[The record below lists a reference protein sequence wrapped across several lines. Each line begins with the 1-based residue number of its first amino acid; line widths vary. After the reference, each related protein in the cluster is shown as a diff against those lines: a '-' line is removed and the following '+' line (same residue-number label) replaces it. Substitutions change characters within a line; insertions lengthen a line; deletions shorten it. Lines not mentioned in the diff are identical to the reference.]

1 MKFRSFAFLIPA
13 LLTAGDWSPPVEVRN
28 DDQLCVTYRARWDGE
43 QLAVQAKLEP
53 GWHTFAMDNK
63 ERQDV
68 KLAGKPSLGV
78 EKPTAL
84 QVTGGLAVEGSW
96 MQTSPKDFS
105 KPELR
110 WFSWGFEDEALF
122 VAKARKAGSDPI
134 QVTIKGQAC
143 SGSICK
149 NVTVTVPL
157 DAAGAG
163 EKINSTGLVPLVSAR

>member
-1 MKFRSFAFLIPA
+1 MMFRLIAFLIPA
-13 LLTAGDWSPPVEVRN
+13 LLAAGDWSPPVEVRN

-43 QLAVQAKLEP
+43 HLAVQAKLEP

-68 KLAGKPSLGV
+68 RLAGKPSLGA
-78 EKPTAL
+78 EKPTT
-84 QVTGGLAVEGSW
+84 VHVSGGLVVEGPW
-96 MQTSPKDFS
+96 VQTEPKDFS

-110 WFSWGFEDEALF
+110 WFSWGFDDEALF
-122 VAKARKAGSDPI
+122 VAKARNSNANP
-134 QVTIKGQAC
+134 VELTIKGQAC

-157 DAAGAG
+157 DRAAGG
-163 EKINSTGLVPLVSAR
+163 EKISSNGLVPLVTGR

>member
-13 LLTAGDWSPPVEVRN
+13 LLTAGDWSAPVEVRN

-43 QLAVQAKLEP
+43 LLAVQAKLEP

-78 EKPTAL
+78 EKPTTL
-84 QVTGGLAVEGSW
+84 QVTGGLAVEGPW
-96 MQTSPKDFS
+96 MQTAPKDFS

-110 WFSWGFEDEALF
+110 WFSWGFDDEALF
-122 VAKARKAGSDPI
+122 VAKARKAGSDPAE
-134 QVTIKGQAC
+134 VTIKGQAC

-149 NVTVTVPL
+149 NVTVTITL
-157 DAAGAG
+157 DATGAG
-163 EKINSTGLVPLVSAR
+163 DKISSAGLVPLVTGR